1 MQSKQ
6 LQDEKERCESEYN
19 RGNYKDAIDLG
30 LRLIQNPDFI
40 VDKKSHSFVLN
51 VLGNSSMLRSRF
63 SDAITYYDQACQI
76 NLEIDNKEGLAAALG
91 NIGLAKQNLAD
102 FTGALDFYEKAIAI
116 NEQIGNKRFLAIN
129 LGNVGIVFAR
139 LPDYAKA
146 LDYYEKAMK
155 INIEIEN
162 EDGLASNFGNIGLIY
177 LDQAEYDK
185 ALDYFQKAIAIHET
199 LGNKKGIGSNLGNIG
214 NVYLLTEDY
223 EKGLDHHFRAIAH
236 YEVIGNMDGQ
246 ANSLGA
252 IGSIYGKQKKYE
264 MAIKS
269 IQRAIEIAVE
279 SESLFISMN
288 CYYNL
293 SELYEEVGD
302 HKQSLDAFKQH
313 IAIKERIQSDD
324 TKRQAILFDQKRAL
338 EEQEKENQLKLARLE
353 EQEKLLHNI
362 LPMSIADRLLKH
374 ESFIADYYTSVSIL
388 FMDLVGFTDLSS
400 KVKPKQ
406 LVYILDTI
414 FSRAD
419 EIIDRMGLEK
429 IKTIGDGYLAVA
441 NLTSEVDQHQIVTA
455 KAALDILSHLS
466 TCTFDLPEELQ
477 DEEWMQHIPP
487 MQVRIG
493 IHTGDVVAGIIG
505 KNKFV
510 FDLWGDAVNIAS
522 RMESTSQPGKIHV
535 SDTFASHII
544 HDSEFQLI
552 PRESI
557 EIKGKGMMNTFWLE
571 NQK

>member
-1 MQSKQ
+1 
-6 LQDEKERCESEYN
+6 
-19 RGNYKDAIDLG
+19 
-30 LRLIQNPDFI
+30 
-40 VDKKSHSFVLN
+40 
-51 VLGNSSMLRSRF
+51 
-63 SDAITYYDQACQI
+63 
-76 NLEIDNKEGLAAALG
+76 
-91 NIGLAKQNLAD
+91 
-102 FTGALDFYEKAIAI
+102 
-116 NEQIGNKRFLAIN
+116 
-129 LGNVGIVFAR
+129 
-139 LPDYAKA
+139 
-146 LDYYEKAMK
+146 
-155 INIEIEN
+155 
-162 EDGLASNFGNIGLIY
+162 
-177 LDQAEYDK
+177 
-185 ALDYFQKAIAIHET
+185 
-199 LGNKKGIGSNLGNIG
+199 
-214 NVYLLTEDY
+214 
-223 EKGLDHHFRAIAH
+223 
-236 YEVIGNMDGQ
+236 
-246 ANSLGA
+246 
-252 IGSIYGKQKKYE
+252 
-264 MAIKS
+264 
-269 IQRAIEIAVE
+269 
-279 SESLFISMN
+279 
-288 CYYNL
+288 
-293 SELYEEVGD
+293 
-302 HKQSLDAFKQH
+302 
-313 IAIKERIQSDD
+313 
-324 TKRQAILFDQKRAL
+324 
-338 EEQEKENQLKLARLE
+338 
-353 EQEKLLHNI
+353 
-362 LPMSIADRLLKH
+362 MSIADRLLKH